1 MQPYND
7 TALAAGAKAGNLTP
21 ASLNYTQDFTKRE
34 TKANQAIISNLTSP
48 LDRPETIRFAY
59 QGIADVY
66 KGTGIDPSVYASSR
80 KGFSVLVQ
88 VNDTISVVDS
98 DTKKRVDLPISAHL
112 VFKGPQHEAVSGEV
126 IRQLIARVIGALYEE
141 GAATPDARINS
152 LIRGAVLPKA
162 LV

>member
-1 MQPYND
+1 
-7 TALAAGAKAGNLTP
+7 
-21 ASLNYTQDFTKRE
+21 
-34 TKANQAIISNLTSP
+34 